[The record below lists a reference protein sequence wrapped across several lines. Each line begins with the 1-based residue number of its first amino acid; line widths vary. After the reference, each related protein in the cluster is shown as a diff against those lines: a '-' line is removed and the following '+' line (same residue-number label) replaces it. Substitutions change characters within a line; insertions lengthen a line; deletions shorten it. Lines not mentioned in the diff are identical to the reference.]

1 MSRENL
7 DINQLLKLAYEALQ
21 VKNFGKAKDLFE
33 KIISINKN
41 IPEVYNNLGIIY
53 MNDNNFE
60 KAKECFNN
68 SINLNPKFS
77 IAFCNLGMA
86 YYKTG
91 NFKLSEINY
100 NKSISL
106 DKKNVVAHFNLGNL
120 YKDMNDLIN
129 AEKYYNFAL
138 DLKPDMLQ
146 VYKNLFFIFYKSNQF
161 KKLKEILIKAKNNLG
176 KNFVVDFFEGIY
188 DFENKKYELVINNF
202 EKLNIPK
209 HEVNVNINRNELL
222 AKSYDNVGNYDKA
235 YKYFVEVNNIVHK
248 IFKEKY
254 KKDKYIDTINKRIN
268 FFSEF
273 ELNKWSLELSE
284 KKDPIFLLGFPRS
297 GTTLLDTILR
307 SHSAIEVIEE
317 KPIIEKF
324 IDKLKNEIG
333 DDFSKLEKLDK
344 NFFIKMRKTYF
355 EERNKYVKFDK
366 NKVYIDKLPLNL
378 VFIGEIYRF
387 FPNAKFIIA
396 LRNPYDVTLS
406 CFMQQ
411 FTPNDAMM
419 NFINLHDASHL
430 YDLVMTLYLKYKRL
444 FNSNIYEIKYEDIVA
459 NFDKSI
465 NNLLNFLDLEW
476 EEKVKKFYE
485 TANKRGI
492 ISTPS
497 FNQVN
502 QKIYNKSVNRWINYD
517 KKFLEIEHSLN
528 KWIKEFNY

>member
-41 IPEVYNNLGIIY
+41 IPEVHNNLGIIY
-53 MNDNNFE
+53 MNDSNFE

-77 IAFCNLGMA
+77 IAFCNLGMV

-91 NFKLSEINY
+91 NFELSETNY

-106 DKKNVVAHFNLGNL
+106 DKKNIVAYFNLGNL
-120 YKDMNDLIN
+120 YKDKNDLIN

-138 DLKPDMLQ
+138 DLKPDMLH

-161 KKLKEILIKAKNNLG
+161 KKLKEILIKAKKNLG
-176 KNFVVDFFEGIY
+176 KNYIVDFFEGIY
-188 DFENKKYELVINNF
+188 DFENKKYESVINNL
-202 EKLNIPK
+202 EKLDIPK
-209 HEVNVNINRNELL
+209 HEVNVHINRNELL
-222 AKSYDNVGNYDKA
+222 AKSYDNLGNYDKA
-235 YKYFVEVNNIVHK
+235 YEHFVEANDIVDK
-248 IFKEKY
+248 IFKEKF
-254 KKDKYIDTINKRIN
+254 KKDKYINIVNKRIN

-273 ELNKWSLELSE
+273 DLNKWSLELSD

-324 IDKLKNEIG
+324 IDELKNRIG
-333 DDFSKLEKLDK
+333 DDFSRLEKLDT
-344 NFFIKMRKTYF
+344 NFVIKMRKTYF

-378 VFIGEIYRF
+378 IFIGEIYRF

-396 LRNPYDVTLS
+396 LRNPYDVILS

-411 FTPNDAMM
+411 FSPNDAMM
-419 NFINLHDASHL
+419 NFTNLDDASHL
-430 YDLVMTLYLKYKRL
+430 YDLVMNLYLRYKGL
-444 FNSNIYEIKYEDIVA
+444 FNSNIYEIKYEDVVS

-465 NNLLNFLDLEW
+465 KDLLSFLNLEW
-476 EEKVKKFYE
+476 EDNVKKFYE
-485 TANKRGI
+485 TASKRGI

-502 QKIYNKSVNRWINYD
+502 QKIYNKSVNRWKNYN
-517 KKFLEIEHSLN
+517 KKFLKIEYSLN
-528 KWIKEFNY
+528 NWIKEFNY

>member
-1 MSRENL
+1 MSKEKF
-7 DINQLLKLAYEALQ
+7 DINQLLKLAYEALR
-21 VKNFGKAKDLFE
+21 VKNFSKAKDLFE

-53 MNDNNFE
+53 MNNNNFE
-60 KAKECFNN
+60 KAKEYFNI

-86 YYKTG
+86 YSKTG
-91 NFKLSEINY
+91 NFELSEINY
-100 NKSISL
+100 NKSIYL
-106 DKKNVVAHFNLGNL
+106 DKKNIVAHFNLGNL
-120 YKDMNDLIN
+120 YRDKNDIIK
-129 AEKYYNFAL
+129 AEKYYNSAL

-188 DFENKKYELVINNF
+188 DFENRKYESVISNF
-202 EKLNIPK
+202 ENLNIPK
-209 HEVNVNINRNELL
+209 HEVNININRNELL

-235 YKYFVEVNNIVHK
+235 YEYFVEANSIVYK
-248 IFKEKY
+248 TFKEKY
-254 KKDKYIDTINKRIN
+254 KKDNYIDAINKRIN

-273 ELNKWSLELSE
+273 DLNKWSLELSE

-317 KPIIEKF
+317 KPILEKF
-324 IDKLKNEIG
+324 IDELKNTI
-333 DDFSKLEKLDK
+333 DNDFSKLEKSDK
-344 NFFIKMRKTYF
+344 NFFIKMRKIYF

-366 NKVYIDKLPLNL
+366 NKIYIDKLPLNL
-378 VFIGEIYRF
+378 IFIGEIHRF

-396 LRNPYDVTLS
+396 LRNPYDVILS

-419 NFINLHDASHL
+419 NFINLRDASHL
-430 YDLVMTLYLKYKRL
+430 YDRVMTLYLKYKRL
-444 FNSNIYEIKYEDIVA
+444 FNSNIYEIKYEDVVT

-465 NNLLNFLDLEW
+465 NDLLNFLDLKW
-476 EEKVKKFYE
+476 EEKVKNFYE

-502 QKIYNKSVNRWINYD
+502 QKIYNKSVNRWKNYD
-517 KKFLEIEHSLN
+517 KKFSGIEHSLN